1 MDDIDIFE
9 PDALDRS
16 VEAYENLPLP
26 AQIAAGFTPAGLA
39 ADVATAAK
47 YGRDAVRQLV
57 AGKYGEAAAPAILA
71 ALAGVGLIPV
81 VSDIAK
87 KYGSRAVKDSF
98 QPKGRVLGDVYDQ
111 ELGGYTGQELI
122 KKYNLN
128 PNLSEAD
135 AYADLARRYQAD
147 KGQNPNLTHMMPRPK
162 GSDDSVK
169 SRIAAGQTSSGL
181 DTRIHQE
188 GDEYFTVDG
197 SKIFKGNMKH
207 KYFEYQLDPD
217 TIPPN
222 TKVERLQTVE
232 GKPQKVGE
240 FVHKPSLQ
248 GMADGGVVENIDIF
262 SEESMFRDP
271 VYEDL
276 GYTFD
281 PERNEYFEIIDHPE
295 YGRVRSYIQPS
306 DIANQIFQG
315 RRYGLVTEL
324 DDSPYSKPGDL
335 AFQRRMDLMAE
346 RAEKRREEKAEMMA
360 EYERSISPEEKE
372 RRERERREYD
382 ERMARREFEEFKKNK
397 GRGYQAG
404 GAVENID
411 IFDDP
416 NRDPVYE
423 DMGFSFDNERGQ
435 YFEVVS
441 HPEYGV
447 MRQYISPRDQSPVP
461 ALSDARTQADLL
473 SKFSKNNVRGLSD
486 ATMKL
491 ALDTA
496 AKEIDLFDEV
506 GAQTFGDLE
515 KRALNLVDKLRSG
528 RVTITPTELEEDYS
542 RLRSKIRDEKG
553 SKGLTK
559 GRGYKEGG
567 GVGDINIF
575 EPSNPTTRR
584 F

>member
-1 MDDIDIFE
+1 
-9 PDALDRS
+9 
-16 VEAYENLPLP
+16 
-26 AQIAAGFTPAGLA
+26 
-39 ADVATAAK
+39 
-47 YGRDAVRQLV
+47 
-57 AGKYGEAAAPAILA
+57 
-71 ALAGVGLIPV
+71 
-81 VSDIAK
+81 
-87 KYGSRAVKDSF
+87 
-98 QPKGRVLGDVYDQ
+98 
-111 ELGGYTGQELI
+111 
-122 KKYNLN
+122 
-128 PNLSEAD
+128 
-135 AYADLARRYQAD
+135 
-147 KGQNPNLTHMMPRPK
+147 
-162 GSDDSVK
+162 
-169 SRIAAGQTSSGL
+169 
-181 DTRIHQE
+181 
-188 GDEYFTVDG
+188 
-197 SKIFKGNMKH
+197 MKH

-346 RAEKRREEKAEMMA
+346 RAEKRRAEQAARSA
-360 EYERSISPEEKE
+360 EQMSPEERK
-372 RRERERREYD
+372 RREKQAED
-382 ERMARREFEEFKKNK
+382 AFEKSGMVTQLQK

-491 ALDTA
+491 ALNTA

>member
-16 VEAYENLPLP
+16 VEAYEDLPLP

-81 VSDIAK
+81 VGDIAK
-87 KYGSRAVKDSF
+87 KYGSKAVKDSF

-147 KGQNPNLTHMMPRPK
+147 KGQNPNLTYMMPRPK

-197 SKIFKGNMKH
+197 SNIFKGNMKH

-222 TKVERLQTVE
+222 TKVERLQTVD

-240 FVHKPSLQ
+240 FVHKPSLR

-271 VYEDL
+271 IYEDL

-295 YGRVRSYIQPS
+295 YGRVKSYIQPS
-306 DIANQIFQG
+306 DIADQIFQA

-335 AFQRRMDLMAE
+335 ALK
-346 RAEKRREEKAEMMA
+346 EKW
-360 EYERSISPEEKE
+360 
-372 RRERERREYD
+372 
-382 ERMARREFEEFKKNK
+382 
-397 GRGYQAG
+397 
-404 GAVENID
+404 
-411 IFDDP
+411 
-416 NRDPVYE
+416 
-423 DMGFSFDNERGQ
+423 
-435 YFEVVS
+435 
-441 HPEYGV
+441 
-447 MRQYISPRDQSPVP
+447 
-461 ALSDARTQADLL
+461 T
-473 SKFSKNNVRGLSD
+473 
-486 ATMKL
+486 
-491 ALDTA
+491 
-496 AKEIDLFDEV
+496 
-506 GAQTFGDLE
+506 
-515 KRALNLVDKLRSG
+515 
-528 RVTITPTELEEDYS
+528 
-542 RLRSKIRDEKG
+542 
-553 SKGLTK
+553 
-559 GRGYKEGG
+559 
-567 GVGDINIF
+567 
-575 EPSNPTTRR
+575 
-584 F
+584 

>member
-16 VEAYENLPLP
+16 VEAYEDLPLP

-81 VSDIAK
+81 VGDIAK

-122 KKYNLN
+122 EKYNLN

-271 VYEDL
+271 VYEEM
-276 GYTFD
+276 GFIFD
-281 PERNEYFEIIDHPE
+281 PERNEYFEMVDNPE
-295 YGRVRSYIQPS
+295 HGRIRSYIPPR
-306 DIANQIFQG
+306 DIAVQRSIEKSRVGRIYGPDESPFDNREVTIGDRVRDLLFQKQIE
-315 RRYGLVTEL
+315 RSDRL
-324 DDSPYSKPGDL
+324 D
-335 AFQRRMDLMAE
+335 
-346 RAEKRREEKAEMMA
+346 
-360 EYERSISPEEKE
+360 EYERQQEERLK
-372 RRERERREYD
+372 ERERKQQSQS
-382 ERMARREFEEFKKNK
+382 F
-397 GRGYQAG
+397 QSG

-447 MRQYISPRDQSPVP
+447 MRQYISPRDQSPIP

-506 GAQTFGDLE
+506 GAETFGDLE

>member
-262 SEESMFRDP
+262 
-271 VYEDL
+271 
-276 GYTFD
+276 
-281 PERNEYFEIIDHPE
+281 
-295 YGRVRSYIQPS
+295 
-306 DIANQIFQG
+306 
-315 RRYGLVTEL
+315 
-324 DDSPYSKPGDL
+324 
-335 AFQRRMDLMAE
+335 
-346 RAEKRREEKAEMMA
+346 
-360 EYERSISPEEKE
+360 
-372 RRERERREYD
+372 
-382 ERMARREFEEFKKNK
+382 
-397 GRGYQAG
+397 
-404 GAVENID
+404 
-411 IFDDP
+411 DDP

>member
-1 MDDIDIFE
+1 M
-9 PDALDRS
+9 
-16 VEAYENLPLP
+16 
-26 AQIAAGFTPAGLA
+26 
-39 ADVATAAK
+39 
-47 YGRDAVRQLV
+47 
-57 AGKYGEAAAPAILA
+57 
-71 ALAGVGLIPV
+71 
-81 VSDIAK
+81 SD
-87 KYGSRAVKDSF
+87 
-98 QPKGRVLGDVYDQ
+98 
-111 ELGGYTGQELI
+111 
-122 KKYNLN
+122 LN
-128 PNLSEAD
+128 D
-135 AYADLARRYQAD
+135 
-147 KGQNPNLTHMMPRPK
+147 
-162 GSDDSVK
+162 
-169 SRIAAGQTSSGL
+169 
-181 DTRIHQE
+181 
-188 GDEYFTVDG
+188 
-197 SKIFKGNMKH
+197 
-207 KYFEYQLDPD
+207 
-217 TIPPN
+217 
-222 TKVERLQTVE
+222 
-232 GKPQKVGE
+232 
-240 FVHKPSLQ
+240 
-248 GMADGGVVENIDIF
+248 IDIF

-295 YGRVRSYIQPS
+295 YGRVKSYIQPS
-306 DIANQIFQG
+306 DIADQIARA
-315 RRYGLVTEL
+315 RRYGLVTEQ

-346 RAEKRREEKAEMMA
+346 RAEKRRAEEAARSAEQMT
-360 EYERSISPEEKE
+360 PEERK
-372 RRERERREYD
+372 RREKQAED
-382 ERMARREFEEFKKNK
+382 AFEKSGMVMQSQK
-397 GRGYQAG
+397 GRGYQSG
-404 GAVENID
+404 GAVENIDIFSGPERDMMGVPITGSSRDRQLEAFRGMARQRYVDPVENRAKDMIKMQVVEALSNVPGIKGEAISSIIALADSQNPDDKLAFNQIVSRLELPVDLRRMGSDYMASKRFENVLGDNSSVGVSAYLPDEGKKQYSLSAEKRFPNFLGGEARVGGNISTGGDPEIRASFMKRFANGGDVD

-441 HPEYGV
+441 HPQYGV

-515 KRALNLVDKLRSG
+515 KKALNLVDKLRSG
-528 RVTITPTELEEDYS
+528 GVTITPTELEEDYS

-567 GVGDINIF
+567 GVGDIDIF